1 VWRCDC
7 EEMSSDGP
15 RTNNGPCREK
25 SRTQDKDA
33 TSPTAAR
40 LSHWK
45 IAWGLSIVPALI
57 LLLPKQHNRLSRFGC
72 LLSAQRVSKGSPSQL
87 VTVQEER
94 SVQTSIAAHAGQSN
108 LHVFRDL
115 SCTSGCTFVVRDFSL
130 QGPLLVRGPSLD
142 ISSQSQRHTQCAVS
156 WEE

>member
-1 VWRCDC
+1 LPRSAHPQIVSSAGRRLGVWRMLFPHTSGHGRDCCARDQSSHETAHCVGRCDC

-25 SRTQDKDA
+25 SRTQDKDT

-57 LLLPKQHNRLSRFGC
+57 LLLPKQHIGLSLPGC
-72 LLSAQRVSKGSPSQL
+72 LLSAQRVSKGSPPAKATCTYLGIS
-87 VTVQEER
+87 
-94 SVQTSIAAHAGQSN
+94 AAQ
-108 LHVFRDL
+108 
-115 SCTSGCTFVVRDFSL
+115 SGCTFVV
-130 QGPLLVRGPSLD
+130 
-142 ISSQSQRHTQCAVS
+142 SSD
-156 WEE
+156 